1 MQLDK
6 LAKEGD
12 KEMRRRK
19 KQERERFLAQE
30 VAAPYDTTV
39 DPFVAP
45 LGTRRARAKLTYR
58 NPENPGQTWS
68 GRGKQPPWVKEARKD
83 GATLEELQ
91 GK

>member
-1 MQLDK
+1 MQLYK

-12 KEMRRRK
+12 EEMRRRK
-19 KQERERFLAQE
+19 KRERARFLTQE
-30 VAAPYDTTV
+30 GAAPYDTTV

-68 GRGKQPPWVKEARKD
+68 GRGTQPPWVKEALKD
-83 GATLEELQ
+83 GAALEELQ